1 MSAAP
6 VASVNRPSP
15 PPGPAWPGFLL
26 RGALL
31 ALAAELVAAAVARV
45 VLGAVP
51 GVVTAEPLARA
62 LTRGG
67 RVAGAAA
74 ALMILLDG
82 LLKLLAA
89 ALRRGAPPPA
99 GDAAER
105 AEVAW
110 LLLLALG
117 TPWALTRWSFGVT
130 HGGLPV
136 DLPVLARTVSA
147 FLPWL
152 VAALAAEVL
161 LRGFRLV
168 RNPSATWCLLRALLG
183 LGWGLLLLALVTG
196 PDLLRGD
203 PLEWGTRL
211 RDAGLSQEWLNRAP
225 LAPTRWWPALQLG
238 AMVGLLITLL
248 AAAREAWQAWRAWRT
263 DGWRGGPAAA
273 PQGRAATGA
282 RETRTSSRP

>member
-6 VASVNRPSP
+6 AASIAGPSSR
-15 PPGPAWPGFLL
+15 PGPAWPGFLL

-51 GVVTAEPLARA
+51 GVVAAEPPTRA
-62 LTRGG
+62 LVRGAL
-67 RVAGAAA
+67 VAGGAA
-74 ALMILLDG
+74 ALMILLDALLG
-82 LLKLLAA
+82 LLAT

-99 GDAAER
+99 GAAAER

-117 TPWALTRWSFGVT
+117 APWALTRWSFGVT
-130 HGGLPV
+130 HRGLPV
-136 DLPVLARTVSA
+136 DLPVLARTVSM

-152 VAALAAEVL
+152 VAALAGEVL

-168 RNPSATWCLLRALLG
+168 RGGSTAWWLLRALLG

-225 LAPTRWWPALQLG
+225 VAPTRWWPALQLG

-248 AAAREAWQAWRAWRT
+248 AAAREAWQAWRSWRA
-263 DGWRGGPAAA
+263 DGWRGAPGAAGDMA
-273 PQGRAATGA
+273 GAGA
-282 RETRTSSRP
+282 RETRAQSRP